1 MTGKVF
7 ADSHDIYQDQAK
19 IAFDYYRAA
28 AEKIVTEEIAIE
40 KKIAEKNTLK
50 ATGNVLLQK
59 KALNVKIAIGLL
71 AVTAIAAVAGIVT
84 ASMYVLAV
92 LPVLAIVFLIMKNSE
107 KQKAEQAVRDVDKDI
122 ADLQQKHKDIFRDYR
137 IEKLGIVYVPLAGR
151 LPYENRSFLI
161 DYTGT
166 EPLTEFEL
174 QKVNDEERLNSTVEE
189 LGKLVSEA
197 PIVETADDVT
207 EVDSDNYSRSIQK
220 VKYYDYFTSMDR
232 HIRILGQTLQNI
244 STIAVK
250 LPVIKP
256 QSAYTDMLA
265 TYATTDTADKPVVEL
280 FSTHAFDKEID
291 CFNELSNTRLALA
304 ENSLEFEHILRE
316 LIRKT
321 AASVQVISKL
331 KVASANKLVEDSNKL
346 LFKML
351 KASYNHY
358 SPELEADEIAKMRTE
373 DFNYS
378 EAVERYTPF
387 QLKPS
392 SRVRYNIT
400 SDIWVAEDGSKTTTP
415 FCISQI
421 QEEIVAPIVQNLLA
435 ESRMER
441 LRIYNNIKDQKIN
454 YLNQWHQDT
463 ENFYGRNRTTSDDLK
478 NLMRAN
484 LTKFLAAQTTLN
496 SLESMKSGMLKKRKK
511 EDEQL
516 ETDKGSSAQMLAA
529 YEMQTKEFE
538 KAQEDFENYMTRLK
552 DDIDERAEDFAYI
565 EYYDGSLR
573 DRVAKD
579 TISAAD
585 NAEALD
591 ARRKPLLAVNPLFA
605 QVSEMPPTPDVEAV
619 TNEHMSIDLNVIA
632 EASLAE
638 LDRQEEQLRQAGS

>member
-1 MTGKVF
+1 MIKKILFACMACFWFQMAFAQTMSDEQVIRFVTEQQEKGK
-7 ADSHDIYQDQAK
+7 DQQ
-19 IAFDYYRAA
+19 Y
-28 AEKIVTEEIAIE
+28 IVTQ
-40 KKIAEKNTLK
+40 
-50 ATGNVLLQK
+50 LLQK
-59 KALNVKIAIGLL
+59 GVTTEQLRRIRKKYEAEQSQPGAIDLTGSSNSQTTSSNRLRTNKEKAMDERQKRNGYMIRSNREYEEGNNKKIRTEQL
-71 AVTAIAAVAGIVT
+71 
-84 ASMYVLAV
+84 
-92 LPVLAIVFLIMKNSE
+92 NSE
-107 KQKAEQAVRDVDKDI
+107 IGFLDI
-122 ADLQQKHKDIFRDYR
+122 DSLIYYQNYFKEDDRRVFGRDIFNNEMLTFEPSLNIPTPPDYLLGPGDNVIIDIWGASQTTYEGTISPDGTIT
-137 IEKLGIVYVPLAGR
+137 IEGIGPLTLAG
-151 LPYENRSFLI
+151 
-161 DYTGT
+161 
-166 EPLTEFEL
+166 
-174 QKVNDEERLNSTVEE
+174 
-189 LGKLVSEA
+189 
-197 PIVETADDVT
+197 
-207 EVDSDNYSRSIQK
+207 
-220 VKYYDYFTSMDR
+220 
-232 HIRILGQTLQNI
+232 
-244 STIAVK
+244 
-250 LPVIKP
+250 
-256 QSAYTDMLA
+256 
-265 TYATTDTADKPVVEL
+265 
-280 FSTHAFDKEID
+280 
-291 CFNELSNTRLALA
+291 
-304 ENSLEFEHILRE
+304 
-316 LIRKT
+316 KT
-321 AASVQVISKL
+321 AKD
-331 KVASANKLVEDSNKL
+331 ANKLVEDSNKL